1 MHCFSCHLTPNSH
14 ILVIQN
20 AVWII
25 VTCVLVN
32 GDFRLLTYRS
42 PFIMAALSE
51 DAVSKL
57 YNFLHH
63 IKEYR
68 LSTSHVIFVW
78 TNECQDVSELAY
90 PVCCKKKKHLL
101 RVFNMF
107 LTTGTCINSLLWYSY
122 QYTISACVMFVEWG
136 PSKWLLHCWCVYLSE
151 RHTCVHHIFRHILC
165 SSFTL

>member
-1 MHCFSCHLTPNSH
+1 MFLLSLNPNSH

-25 VTCVLVN
+25 VNCVLVN

-57 YNFLHH
+57 CNFLHH

-68 LSTSHVIFVW
+68 LLTSSVIFVW

-90 PVCCKKKKHLL
+90 PVCCKEKHLFH
-101 RVFNMF
+101 VSNMF
-107 LTTGTCINSLLWYSY
+107 LTTGTCIHSLFCYFC
-122 QYTISACVMFVEWG
+122 QYTVSACVTFVEWG

-151 RHTCVHHIFRHILC
+151 RHICVHHIFKHILC

>member
-1 MHCFSCHLTPNSH
+1 MQCFSCHLTPNSH
-14 ILVIQN
+14 ILIIQN

-57 YNFLHH
+57 CNFLHH

-68 LSTSHVIFVW
+68 LSTSSVIFVW
-78 TNECQDVSELAY
+78 ANECQDVSEHAY
-90 PVCCKKKKHLL
+90 PVCCKEKHLL
-101 RVFNMF
+101 RVSNMF
-107 LTTGTCINSLLWYSY
+107 LTTGTCIHSFWYSY

-136 PSKWLLHCWCVYLSE
+136 QSKWLLHCWCV
-151 RHTCVHHIFRHILC
+151 
-165 SSFTL
+165 